1 MNPEGDAVQDSSII
15 REVFQP
21 SDETWARIARFEM
34 PKIALRSMEHGSH
47 PGRFLNDFRKQFSG
61 SPVVYSTILG
71 YGPPGRIFG
80 ELLALFIF
88 ERLIFGSY
96 YANVEKPFVHFPAR
110 PEDEPTDFMPGVE
123 RLEELLPYVEDLA
136 DKIERFFAKIA
147 SSFEDVDA
155 WLSGTEEMHQQIRAL
170 VAVSPL
176 FEIPTKVFEDT
187 ERIRYRPDDVIL
199 EFHSLLR
206 FIKMFLYALREE
218 TLSRDEKLQMLEK
231 VNAIVGLYAQA
242 LENQW
247 GDILYQNRTTGV
259 RQDMRPAAAALMGTA
274 CELMQNEL
282 TALREGAPL
291 PDIPEDPEE
300 PAAGLTMDYALFREM
315 VQYSVDADAFI
326 ASKALAAEIAV
337 DRVQFAKGI
346 TVKSELNLTQI
357 VRSLPDQIK
366 PEGEEVLQVIAP
378 QDVDIF
384 MRGNERRI
392 RGLFTNIITN
402 SFQFGKRVTVR
413 LEYDPRRQRA
423 TVRLSDN
430 GKGVHPDLLVH
441 DAHSRRMVIFN
452 LGQTRRRQDLGPA
465 AGGTGVGTTESFWDA
480 QMHGGTLTLEETVRA
495 PNPAQG
501 TTFMAELPAE
511 ARAVWARHAVG
522 DFLVLVERQFAPAVS
537 AAVRDAFAAWERRGA
552 RSLQNYG
559 VILRDDG
566 DALNRDRLEY
576 VNAVVISRSLLEW
589 EDADQIAVIL
599 KEYLIPTE
607 LDRLDPRM
615 FSTPSAAARRAVI
628 LLRLMA
634 RLGNASA
641 SRRKALLNALESIEG
656 GTAGN
661 DGERQ
666 ERHGVTSERHGVRSL
681 LVASLGRN
689 LSVRE
694 HLALAY
700 SIEEQQRT
708 YLATES
714 LDQLYRE
721 TQRLSQKVR
730 GVTLRPI
737 PPARLQKMMEAKVR
751 ELVAALQER
760 LQAEEGET
768 SQDAAWRAQERVH
781 LHAFIRE
788 SLIRPVG
795 ERLGDF
801 PLDWRALVVYLAE
814 HGVMA
819 QVLSEI
825 PPGQVKD
832 WLEEMDATLPLV
844 AAFLDPELH
853 GSEYEQAIDDPQ
865 TPVHTRLMLKAY
877 LPQVAMLADVQQ
889 VREVRRFLT
898 QRGVQPKAKGLDYV
912 RPILKRVLR
921 VVSPDELDSDT
932 SGHLD
937 GAVERILSH
946 PLTTQPADWEQWLTY
961 LARVQTGAVLTQ
973 VSLMSEAEIQRL
985 QAVVSAGLSLS
996 RSVLDSGLFDHLL
1009 EHESWWRSIL
1019 PPDQSGRFD
1028 HLIAQMTQIHAQTTL
1043 PLMENALEFV
1053 ANVVNLWLERSPAL
1067 DASLTSPS
1075 VDSALLLST
1084 LRSAQNAPTFTRLSE
1099 SLRAKIGK
1107 AIVDSPTM

>member
-1 MNPEGDAVQDSSII
+1 MNREGDAVRDSSTII
-15 REVFQP
+15 EVFQP
-21 SDETWARIARFEM
+21 SDETWAKIARFEM

-110 PEDEPTDFMPGVE
+110 PEDEPTDFMPGVK

-136 DKIERFFAKIA
+136 NKIERFFAKTN

-155 WLSGTEEMHQQIRAL
+155 WLSGAEEMHQQIRAL
-170 VAVSPL
+170 VAVSPR

-206 FIKMFLYALREE
+206 FVKMFLYALREE
-218 TLSRDEKLQMLEK
+218 TLSRDEKLLMLEK
-231 VNAIVGLYAQA
+231 VSASVGLYAQA
-242 LENQW
+242 LEHQW

-259 RQDMRPAAAALMGTA
+259 RQDMRPAAAALMRTA

-282 TALREGAPL
+282 TALRENAPP
-291 PDIPEDPEE
+291 PDIPEDPEQ
-300 PAAGLTMDYALFREM
+300 PAAGLTMDYELFREM
-315 VQYSVDADAFI
+315 VQYSVDAEAFI

-337 DRVQFAKGI
+337 DRVQFAQGI
-346 TVKSELNLTQI
+346 TVKSELNLSQI

-366 PEGEEVLQVIAP
+366 PEGEEVLQVIVP
-378 QDVDIF
+378 QDVEIF

-392 RGLFTNIITN
+392 RGLFTNLITN

-423 TVRLSDN
+423 SVRLSDN
-430 GKGVHPDLLVH
+430 GKGVHPDLLAF
-441 DAHSRRMVIFN
+441 DPHSRRMVIFN
-452 LGQTRRRQDLGPA
+452 LGQTRRRQDLGPT

-501 TTFMAELPAE
+501 TTFLAELPAE
-511 ARAVWARHAVG
+511 ARAVWARQTVS
-522 DFLVLVERQFAPAVS
+522 DFLVLVERQFAPAVC
-537 AAVRDAFAAWERRGA
+537 AAVRDAFASVRG
-552 RSLQNYG
+552 RQQSLLQNYG
-559 VILRDDG
+559 VILREEG
-566 DALNRDRLEY
+566 DALNRDRLDY
-576 VNAVVISRSLLEW
+576 VNALVISRSLLEW
-589 EDADQIAVIL
+589 EDADQVAVIL
-599 KEYLIPTE
+599 KDYLIPTE

-634 RLGNASA
+634 RLGNMSA
-641 SRRKALLNALESIEG
+641 SRRQALLHALESVEQKVG
-656 GTAGN
+656 GG
-661 DGERQ
+661 
-666 ERHGVTSERHGVRSL
+666 RSL
-681 LVASLGRN
+681 TSLLTASLGRN

-694 HLALAY
+694 HLALAH

-708 YLATES
+708 YLATEG

-751 ELVAALQER
+751 ELVAALLER
-760 LQAEEGET
+760 LQVEEGEA
-768 SQDAAWRAQERVH
+768 SPDAAWRAQERAH

-825 PPGQVKD
+825 PSGQIKD

-844 AAFLDPELH
+844 AAFLDPDLH

-865 TPVHTRLMLKAY
+865 TPVHTRLMLKAH
-877 LPQVAMLADVQQ
+877 LPQVAMLADVRQ
-889 VREVRRFLT
+889 VREVREFLT

-921 VVSPDELDSDT
+921 LLSPDELDEEHWDR
-932 SGHLD
+932 
-937 GAVERILSH
+937 AVERLLSQT
-946 PLTTQPADWEQWLTY
+946 LTTQPADWEQWLTY
-961 LARVQTGAVLTQ
+961 LAKVQTGAVLTQ
-973 VSLMSEAEIQRL
+973 VSLMSEAEIRRL

-996 RSVLDSGLFDHLL
+996 QSVLDSGLFDHLL
-1009 EHESWWRSIL
+1009 EHESWWRNVL

-1028 HLIAQMTQIHAQTTL
+1028 HLLAQMTQIHAQTTL

-1053 ANVVNLWLERSPAL
+1053 ADVVSLWWERRDTL
-1067 DASLTSPS
+1067 DASLTTPAVNS
-1075 VDSALLLST
+1075 DLLLSA
-1084 LRSAQNAPTFTRLSE
+1084 LRSAKTAPTFTQLPQ
-1099 SLRAKIGK
+1099 SLRAKIEK
-1107 AIVDSPTM
+1107 NIVDSPTM

>member
-1 MNPEGDAVQDSSII
+1 MNREGDAVQDSSIT

-21 SDETWARIARFEM
+21 SDETWAKIARFEM

-136 DKIERFFAKIA
+136 NKIERFFAKTN

-206 FIKMFLYALREE
+206 FIKMFVYALRED
-218 TLSRDEKLQMLEK
+218 TLSLDEKLQMLEK
-231 VNAIVGLYAQA
+231 VNAIAGLYAQA

-259 RQDMRPAAAALMGTA
+259 RRDMRPAAAALMRTA
-274 CELMQNEL
+274 NELIQNEL
-282 TALREGAPL
+282 TALREGAPP

-300 PAAGLTMDYALFREM
+300 PAAGLTMDYELFHEM
-315 VQYSVDADAFI
+315 VQYSVDAEAFI

-366 PEGEEVLQVIAP
+366 PEGEEVLHVIAP

-413 LEYDPRRQRA
+413 LEYDPLQQMA
-423 TVRLSDN
+423 SVRLSDN
-430 GKGVHPDLLVH
+430 GRGVHPDLLVA

-501 TTFMAELPAE
+501 TTFMSELPAE
-511 ARAVWARHAVG
+511 ARAVWARHAVS
-522 DFLVLVERQFAPAVS
+522 DFLSLVERQFAPAVS
-537 AAVRDAFAAWERRGA
+537 AGVRDAFASVRGRQ
-552 RSLQNYG
+552 RSLLQNYG

-566 DALNRDRLEY
+566 DALNRDRLDY
-576 VNAVVISRSLLEW
+576 VNALVISRSLLER
-589 EDADQIAVIL
+589 EDADQVAVIL
-599 KEYLIPTE
+599 KDYLIPTE

-634 RLGNASA
+634 RLGNTSA
-641 SRRKALLNALESIEG
+641 SRRKALLNALESIEE
-656 GTAGN
+656 GTAGS

-666 ERHGVTSERHGVRSL
+666 ERHGVRSL
-681 LVASLGRN
+681 LIASLGRN

-708 YLATES
+708 YLATEG

-737 PPARLQKMMEAKVR
+737 PPERLQKMMEAKVR

-760 LQAEEGET
+760 LQAEEGEA
-768 SQDAAWRAQERVH
+768 SQDAAWRAQERAH

-825 PPGQVKD
+825 PSGQIKD

-844 AAFLDPELH
+844 AAFLDPDLH

-865 TPVHTRLMLKAY
+865 TPVHTRLMLKAH
-877 LPQVAMLADVQQ
+877 LPQVAMLADVRQ
-889 VREVRRFLT
+889 VREVREFLT
-898 QRGVQPKAKGLDYV
+898 QRGVKPKAKGLDYV

-921 VVSPDELDSDT
+921 VVSSVEA
-932 SGHLD
+932 D
-937 GAVERILSH
+937 GAYLDAAAQRILSNA
-946 PLTTQPADWEQWLTY
+946 LTTQPADWEQWLTY
-961 LARVQTGAVLTQ
+961 LVKVQTGAVLTQ

-996 RSVLDSGLFDHLL
+996 QSALDCGLFDHLL
-1009 EHESWWRSIL
+1009 EHEGWWRSIL
-1019 PPDQSGRFD
+1019 PPDLSGRFD

-1043 PLMENALEFV
+1043 PLMENVLEFV
-1053 ANVVNLWLERSPAL
+1053 ADVVNLWLERRETA
-1067 DASLTSPS
+1067 DATLTSPS
-1075 VDSALLLST
+1075 VDGALLLST
-1084 LRSAQNAPTFTRLSE
+1084 LRSVQDAPTFMRLSE
-1099 SLRAKIGK
+1099 SIRAKIGK
-1107 AIVDSPTM
+1107 TIVDSLRM

>member
-1 MNPEGDAVQDSSII
+1 MIRAGDAIQDSSTSI
-15 REVFQP
+15 EVFQP
-21 SDETWARIARFEM
+21 SDETWAQIARFEL

-136 DKIERFFAKIA
+136 HKIERFFAKIA

-155 WLSGTEEMHQQIRAL
+155 WLSGVEEMRQQIRAL

-187 ERIRYRPDDVIL
+187 ERIQYRPNDVIL

-206 FIKMFLYALREE
+206 FVKMFLYALREE

-231 VNAIVGLYAQA
+231 VNAIMGLYAQA

-247 GDILYQNRTTGV
+247 GDIVYQNRTTGV
-259 RQDMRPAAAALMGTA
+259 RQDMRPAAAALMRAA
-274 CELMQNEL
+274 CELMENEL
-282 TALREGAPL
+282 EAWREGAEP

-300 PAAGLTMDYALFREM
+300 PAAGLTMDYELFQEM
-315 VQYSVDADAFI
+315 VQYSVDAEAFI

-346 TVKSELNLTQI
+346 TVKSELNLTRI
-357 VRSLPDQIK
+357 MRSLPDQIK
-366 PEGEEVLQVIAP
+366 PEGEEVLHVITP

-384 MRGNERRI
+384 LRGNERRI
-392 RGLFTNIITN
+392 RGLFTNLITN

-413 LEYDPRRQRA
+413 LEYDPLRQMA
-423 TVRLSDN
+423 SVRLSDN
-430 GKGVHPDLLVH
+430 GKGVHPDLLAY

-452 LGQTRRRQDLGPA
+452 LGQTRRRQDLGPS
-465 AGGTGVGTTESFWDA
+465 AGGTGVGTTESFWVA
-480 QMHGGTLTLEETVRA
+480 QMHGGTLRLEETVRA

-501 TTFMAELPAE
+501 TTFMAELPAV
-511 ARAVWARHAVG
+511 ARAVWQRRTVE
-522 DFLVLVERQFAPAVS
+522 DFIASVEQQFASRLVGI
-537 AAVRDAFAAWERRGA
+537 VRDALASVRGRQRRL
-552 RSLQNYG
+552 LQDGG
-559 VILRDDG
+559 VILRDEG

-589 EDADQIAVIL
+589 ENAEQVAVIL
-599 KEYLIPTE
+599 KEYLLPTE
-607 LDRLDPRM
+607 LDRLDPRL

-634 RLGNASA
+634 RVGNMSA
-641 SRRKALLNALESIEG
+641 SRRKALFNALEAIER

-661 DGERQ
+661 DGER
-666 ERHGVTSERHGVRSL
+666 RGGHSL
-681 LVASLGRN
+681 TALLTASLGRN
-689 LSVRE
+689 LSMRE
-694 HLALAY
+694 HLALAH

-714 LDQLYRE
+714 LDRLYRE

-737 PPARLQKMMEAKVR
+737 PPERLQKMLEAKVR

-760 LQAEEGET
+760 LQAEEGEA
-768 SQDAAWRAQERVH
+768 SRDAAWRERERAH
-781 LHAFIRE
+781 LHAFICE
-788 SLIRPVG
+788 SLIHPVG

-825 PPGQVKD
+825 PSGQVKE

-844 AAFLDPELH
+844 AAFLDPDLH

-865 TPVHTRLMLKAY
+865 TPVHTRLMLMTH
-877 LPQVAMLADVQQ
+877 LPQVAMLTDVRL
-889 VREVRRFLT
+889 VREVREFLT
-898 QRGVQPKAKGLDYV
+898 RRGVQPKAKGLDYV

-921 VVSPDELDSDT
+921 VVSPDAWDEA
-932 SGHLD
+932 HLD

-961 LARVQTGAVLTQ
+961 LATMQTGAVLTQ
-973 VSLMSEAEIQRL
+973 VSLMSDAEIQRL
-985 QAVVSAGLSLS
+985 QAVVSAGLALS
-996 RSVLDSGLFDHLL
+996 QSVLGSGLFDHLL
-1009 EHESWWRSIL
+1009 EHEGWWRVIL
-1019 PPDQSGRFD
+1019 PPDLSVRFD
-1028 HLIAQMTQIHAQTTL
+1028 HLIAQTTQIHAQTTL
-1043 PLMENALEFV
+1043 PLMENVLEFI
-1053 ANVVNLWLERSPAL
+1053 ADVVNLWMERHTTLEI
-1067 DASLTSPS
+1067 SLTSPT
-1075 VDSALLLST
+1075 VNGAVLLST
-1084 LRSAQNAPTFTRLSE
+1084 LRSVRDAPTFTRLSE
-1099 SLRAKIGK
+1099 SVRAKIEK
-1107 AIVDSPTM
+1107 TIVDAKTM

>member
-1 MNPEGDAVQDSSII
+1 MNREGDAVQDSSIT
-15 REVFQP
+15 RDVFQP
-21 SDETWARIARFEM
+21 SDETWAKIARFEM

-96 YANVEKPFVHFPAR
+96 YANAEKPFVHFPAR

-136 DKIERFFAKIA
+136 NKIERFFAKIA
-147 SSFEDVDA
+147 SSFGDVDA

-170 VAVSPL
+170 VAISPL

-218 TLSRDEKLQMLEK
+218 TLSLDEKLQMLEK
-231 VNAIVGLYAQA
+231 INAITGLYAQA

-259 RQDMRPAAAALMGTA
+259 RQDMRPAAAALMRTA
-274 CELMQNEL
+274 CEQIENEL
-282 TALREGAPL
+282 TALRGGAPP

-300 PAAGLTMDYALFREM
+300 PAAGLTMDYELFQEM
-315 VQYSVDADAFI
+315 VQYLVDAEAFI

-366 PEGEEVLQVIAP
+366 PEGEEVLHVIAP

-392 RGLFTNIITN
+392 RGLFTNVITN

-413 LEYDPRRQRA
+413 LEYDPLRQMA
-423 TVRLSDN
+423 SVRLSDN
-430 GKGVHPDLLVH
+430 GRGVHPDLLVH
-441 DAHSRRMVIFN
+441 DANSRRMVIFN
-452 LGQTRRRQDLGPA
+452 LGQTRRRQDLGPS

-501 TTFMAELPAE
+501 TTFMSELPAE
-511 ARAVWARHAVG
+511 TRAVWVRHAVS

-537 AAVRDAFAAWERRGA
+537 AAVRAAFASMRGRQ
-552 RSLQNYG
+552 RSLLQNYG

-566 DALNRDRLEY
+566 DVLNRDRLDY
-576 VNAVVISRSLLEW
+576 VNALVISRSLLER
-589 EDADQIAVIL
+589 EDADRVAVIL

-641 SRRKALLNALESIEG
+641 SRRKALLNALESIER

-666 ERHGVTSERHGVRSL
+666 ERHGVRSL

-694 HLALAY
+694 HLALAH

-708 YLATES
+708 YLATEG

-737 PPARLQKMMEAKVR
+737 PPERLQKMMEAKVR

-760 LQAEEGET
+760 LQAEEGEV
-768 SQDAAWRAQERVH
+768 SQDAAWRAQERAH

-819 QVLSEI
+819 QVLREI
-825 PPGQVKD
+825 PSGQVKE

-844 AAFLDPELH
+844 AAFLDPDLH

-865 TPVHTRLMLKAY
+865 TPVHTRLMLKAH
-877 LPQVAMLADVQQ
+877 LPQVAMLADVRQ
-889 VREVRRFLT
+889 VREVREFLT
-898 QRGVQPKAKGLDYV
+898 RRGVKPKAKGLDYV

-921 VVSPDELDSDT
+921 VVSLDELD
-932 SGHLD
+932 GAHLD
-937 GAVERILSH
+937 GAVERILSNT
-946 PLTTQPADWEQWLTY
+946 LTTQPADWEQWLTY
-961 LARVQTGAVLTQ
+961 LAKVQTGAVLTQ

-985 QAVVSAGLSLS
+985 QAVVSVGLSLS
-996 RSVLDSGLFDHLL
+996 QSVLDCGLFDHLL
-1009 EHESWWRSIL
+1009 EHEGWWRNIL

-1028 HLIAQMTQIHAQTTL
+1028 HLIAQMTQIYAQTTL
-1043 PLMENALEFV
+1043 PLMENVLEFV
-1053 ANVVNLWLERSPAL
+1053 AEVVGCWLERRETL
-1067 DASLTSPS
+1067 DASLTSPV
-1075 VDSALLLST
+1075 VDGALLLSA
-1084 LRSAQNAPTFTRLSE
+1084 LRSVRGVPTFTRLSE

>member
-1 MNPEGDAVQDSSII
+1 MHRAGNVIQDSSTI
-15 REVFQP
+15 EVFQP
-21 SDETWARIARFEM
+21 SDPTWAQIARFEL

-110 PEDEPTDFMPGVE
+110 PEDEPTDFMPGVK

-136 DKIERFFAKIA
+136 YKIERFFAKVNA
-147 SSFEDVDA
+147 SFEDVGA
-155 WLSGTEEMHQQIRAL
+155 WLAGVAEMHQQIRAL
-170 VAVSPL
+170 MAVSPL

-206 FIKMFLYALREE
+206 FVKMFLYALREE
-218 TLSRDEKLQMLEK
+218 TLSRDAKWQMLEQ
-231 VNAIVGLYAQA
+231 VSAIVGLYAQA
-242 LENQW
+242 LEQQW
-247 GDILYQNRTTGV
+247 GDIVYQNRTTGV
-259 RQDMRPAAAALMGTA
+259 RQDMRPAAVALMRTA
-274 CELMQNEL
+274 CELLQNEL
-282 TALREGAPL
+282 TAWRTGAPL

-300 PAAGLTMDYALFREM
+300 PAAGLTMDYDLFREM

-337 DRVQFAKGI
+337 DRVQFAQGI

-366 PEGEEVLQVIAP
+366 PEGEESLQVIAP

-384 MRGNERRI
+384 LRGNERRI
-392 RGLFTNIITN
+392 RGLFTNLITN

-413 LEYDPRRQRA
+413 LEYDPLRQVA
-423 TVRLSDN
+423 SVRLSDN
-430 GKGVHPDLLVH
+430 GKGVHPDLLAY
-441 DAHSRRMVIFN
+441 DPHSRRIVIFN
-452 LGQTRRRQDLGPA
+452 LGQTRRRQDLGPT
-465 AGGTGVGTTESFWDA
+465 AGGTGVGTTESFWVA
-480 QMHGGTLTLEETVRA
+480 QMHGGTLILEETVRA

-501 TTFMAELPAE
+501 TTFLTELPAE
-511 ARAVWARHAVG
+511 VRAVWRRQSVP
-522 DFLVLVERQFAPAVS
+522 DFLALVAQRFAPAMS
-537 AAVRDAFAAWERRGA
+537 AAVRDAFASVRGRQRR
-552 RSLQNYG
+552 LLHNYG
-559 VILRDDG
+559 VILRDAG

-576 VNAVVISRSLLEW
+576 VDALVISRSLLEW
-589 EDADQIAVIL
+589 ENADQVAIVL
-599 KEYLIPTE
+599 KEYLLPTE

-634 RLGNASA
+634 RVGNMSA
-641 SRRKALLNALESIEG
+641 ARRQALLDALESIER

-661 DGERQ
+661 NREQPGQ
-666 ERHGVTSERHGVRSL
+666 FGIHSL
-681 LVASLGRN
+681 LVAALGRN

-694 HLALAY
+694 QLALAH

-721 TQRLSQKVR
+721 TQRLSQRVR

-737 PPARLQKMMEAKVR
+737 PPVRLQRMLEAKVC

-760 LQAEEGET
+760 LQTEEGET
-768 SQDAAWRAQERVH
+768 GQDPAWRERERAH

-788 SLIRPVG
+788 ALIHPVG

-801 PLDWRALVVYLAE
+801 PLDWRALIVYLAE

-825 PPGQVKD
+825 PTGQVKE

-844 AAFLDPELH
+844 AAFLDPDLH
-853 GSEYEQAIDDPQ
+853 GREYEQAIDDPQ
-865 TPVHTRLMLKAY
+865 TPVHTRLMLKTH
-877 LPQVAMLADVQQ
+877 LPQVAMLADVRLL
-889 VREVRRFLT
+889 REVRAFLT

-912 RPILKRVLR
+912 RPILKRVLQ
-921 VVSPDELDSDT
+921 VVAPEESD
-932 SGHLD
+932 GAHLD
-937 GAVERILSH
+937 RAVERVLANT
-946 PLTTQPADWEQWLTY
+946 LTTQPADWEQWLTY
-961 LARVQTGAVLTQ
+961 LAKVQTGAVLTQ
-973 VSLMSEAEIQRL
+973 VSLMSDEEILRL
-985 QAVVSAGLSLS
+985 QAGINAGLALS
-996 RSVLDSGLFDHLL
+996 RSVLDCGLFDHLL
-1009 EHESWWRSIL
+1009 EHGSWWRSLL
-1019 PPDQSGRFD
+1019 PPDRAARFD
-1028 HLIAQMTQIHAQTTL
+1028 HLVAQMTQIHAQTSL
-1043 PLMENALEFV
+1043 PLMENALEFI
-1053 ANVVNLWLERSPAL
+1053 ADVVNLWLKRSDTTEASLSSPA
-1067 DASLTSPS
+1067 
-1075 VDSALLLST
+1075 VDSAFLLSS
-1084 LRSAQNAPTFTRLSE
+1084 LRSVQDAPTFTRLPE
-1099 SLRAKIGK
+1099 SIRAKIEQAVAHGQVADWPHRAK
-1107 AIVDSPTM
+1107 TM